1 MQAITQHLDASPVVR
16 HLATLSGDEWDDV
29 LFLKDFQQTK
39 QLKRGDLEHFRAQFG
54 LLFTDEALEN
64 LTLFNPG
71 DDSVEVQYMKQHR
84 SALGGFLPQRRRHAP
99 TVNAAVPDVYAV
111 HYADTGDRVGSNRTC
126 VVPSRYGVLSW

>member
-1 MQAITQHLDASPVVR
+1 MQAITQHLDASPVAR
-16 HLATLSGDEWDDV
+16 HLAALSGDEWDDV

-54 LLFTDEALEN
+54 LPLTDEVLEN

-99 TVNAAVPDVYAV
+99 TVNAACRMCTPCTMQIPAIEW
-111 HYADTGDRVGSNRTC
+111 ARTGRAWCHRGTAS
-126 VVPSRYGVLSW
+126 